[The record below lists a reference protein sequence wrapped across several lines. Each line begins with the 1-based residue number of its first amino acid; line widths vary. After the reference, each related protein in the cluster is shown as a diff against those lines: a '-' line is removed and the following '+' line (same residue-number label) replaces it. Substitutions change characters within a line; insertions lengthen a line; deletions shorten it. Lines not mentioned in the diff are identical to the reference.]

1 MEPPRI
7 AHYREYLLTPGCF
20 SKKYVLE
27 TWVELHKHPK
37 ELMFF
42 FHWCEDSPNH
52 TRGLS
57 SPAWLSV
64 FRGRFGQR
72 GVLGGGAAYTIG
84 QTATSSRVLP
94 IPLRLRRS
102 VQLFAIARTFLPGK
116 QATLIG

>member
-1 MEPPRI
+1 
-7 AHYREYLLTPGCF
+7 
-20 SKKYVLE
+20 
-27 TWVELHKHPK
+27 
-37 ELMFF
+37 MFF

-64 FRGRFGQR
+64 LFGQR
-72 GVLGGGAAYTIG
+72 GVLGGAAAYTIG
-84 QTATSSRVLP
+84 QTATSSRLLP